1 MVQTRISALNSRLER
16 GEKAM
21 KVSKFSFAQNAF
33 ILKQADDGW
42 PVAEICRNAGSAKAS
57 YFN

>member
-1 MVQTRISALNSRLER
+1 
-16 GEKAM
+16 M

-33 ILKQADDGW
+33 ILKQADDGG